1 MGVRIPEI
9 ADGRELL
16 DTEDRM
22 PKLNFYGALT
32 LCTLS
37 GCLWFLAVT
46 PFDFAALAWFAAV
59 PMFIAI
65 ERADSVRGALFLGWW
80 AGLIETAGG
89 FYWLIDV
96 MRRFADFP
104 WIGAAAVFVLF
115 CATRAIIFL
124 LFTAA
129 VLGVRRRTGV
139 PMTLL
144 GPVAMVSC
152 ELLVPQLFPCGQWI
166 SQAWNPLV
174 IQVSEL
180 TGPLGVTA
188 LLMMINGALYD
199 LLLNR
204 RAARYPA
211 MAAAAL
217 LAAALSFGAVRMRQV
232 DALAARA
239 PHLAVGLVQPNF
251 AYTVDGEFSGDE
263 VLRQLTALQEQS
275 RRLEQQGAQL
285 LVWSEGSFPVTVPRD
300 FSADFTAES
309 PAMIRRGFSVPT
321 LIGAEMYDAARADAF
336 NSAILLDRNGKVA
349 GRYDKVRLLA
359 FGEYVPGIG
368 TFPWLEKFLPAGAG
382 RFTAGVGPGVVS
394 LQGPNGDAWRL
405 GPVICYE
412 DILQG
417 FLRGVGQLH
426 PDLLV
431 NLTSD
436 SWFGADTEPWEH
448 LALAVFAS
456 VELRVS
462 MVRAVNSGVS
472 ALIDPNGR
480 VVQKTYANDP
490 YRHPRSADAA
500 LVMAPK
506 MAGGH
511 TLYVAVGNLFA
522 YLCSAA
528 TLVLLGRALLT
539 LRRKNAG
546 FLGTKP

>member
-1 MGVRIPEI
+1 MRN
-9 ADGRELL
+9 
-16 DTEDRM
+16 
-22 PKLNFYGALT
+22 LNFYGALG
-32 LCTLS
+32 LSTLS

-46 PFDFAALAWFAAV
+46 PFDLSALAWVAAV
-59 PMFIAI
+59 PMFMAI
-65 ERADSVRGALFLGWW
+65 ERWASFRRALFLGWW
-80 AGLIETAGG
+80 AGVVETAGG

-104 WIGAAAVFVLF
+104 WIGAAAVFLLF
-115 CATRAIIFL
+115 CATRALIFL
-124 LFTAA
+124 FFTGA
-129 VLGVRRRTGV
+129 VLAIRKHIRV

-144 GPVAMVSC
+144 GPIAMVSC

-174 IQVSEL
+174 IQVTEL

-199 LLLNR
+199 LTLDP

-211 MAAAAL
+211 IAAAVL
-217 LAAALSFGAVRMRQV
+217 LGAALIFGAVRMRQI
-232 DALAARA
+232 DALVARA
-239 PHLAVGLVQPNF
+239 PRLQVGLVQPNF
-251 AYTVDGEFSGDE
+251 AYTIDGEFSRDE
-263 VLRQLTALQEQS
+263 ALRQLTALQEQS
-275 RRLEQQGAQL
+275 RRLEKEGAQL
-285 LVWSEGSFPVTVPRD
+285 LVWSEGSFPVAVPRD
-300 FSADFTAES
+300 FSADFSADS
-309 PAMIRRGFSVPT
+309 LAMIRRGFSVPT
-321 LIGAEMYDAARADAF
+321 LIGAEMYDAAHEDAF

-349 GRYDKVRLLA
+349 GHYDKVRLLA
-359 FGEYVPGIG
+359 FGEYVPGIE
-368 TFPWLEKFLPAGAG
+368 TFPWLRKFLPAGAG
-382 RFTAGVGPGVVS
+382 RFTAGVGPGVIS
-394 LQGPNGDAWRL
+394 LQGPNGDVWRL

-448 LALAVFAS
+448 LALAVFAT
-456 VELRVS
+456 VELRVG

-480 VVQKTYANDP
+480 MTQQTYADDP
-490 YRHPRSADAA
+490 YRQPRGADGI
-500 LVMAPK
+500 VVTVPK

-511 TLYVAVGNLFA
+511 TVFVAVGNLFA
-522 YLCSAA
+522 YLCLAV
-528 TLVLLGRALLT
+528 TLVLLGGAVARG
-539 LRRKNAG
+539 RRLK
-546 FLGTKP
+546 GTNPHPPVAPQ